1 MTNWSVSNPII
12 SGYSSIQPKA
22 RHATWNFW
30 ARYLSCIFIA
40 CFIVLRDL
48 ISCNK
53 CSTYFHES
61 SCHIFANWGW
71 GKILYHVKFRD
82 IRKSKWINTA
92 AILLLLNIKNKKM
105 HVWSTIYL
113 TIELR
118 IIIFLINYP
127 ISTYMSDGIK
137 YSRSYASYH
146 LLCKTINICLFID
159 SITYS
164 YN

>member
-1 MTNWSVSNPII
+1 MTNWSVSNSII
-12 SGYSSIQPKA
+12 SGYSPIQPKA

-71 GKILYHVKFRD
+71 GKIWYHVKFRD
-82 IRKSKWINTA
+82 IRKSKWCNTA
-92 AILLLLNIKNKKM
+92 AILLLLNIENKKIACLIN
-105 HVWSTIYL
+105 HL
-113 TIELR
+113 PFD
-118 IIIFLINYP
+118 IFIINYP
-127 ISTYMSDGIK
+127 VSTYMPDGLK
-137 YSRSYASYH
+137 YCRSYASYH